1 MEYSTGIKTAYA
13 RRNEFDILGN
23 TEYLMNL
30 IDNLAND
37 EYITSDQDVLRARI
51 RTTGISD
58 SKFQFGEYT
67 WKFFHR
73 GGWSDN
79 PRKFARNEYT
89 SIVGVTFMAA

>member
-1 MEYSTGIKTAYA
+1 
-13 RRNEFDILGN
+13 
-23 TEYLMNL
+23 MNL

-37 EYITSDQDVLRARI
+37 EYILSDQDVLRARI

-58 SKFQFGEYT
+58 SKFQLGKYT

-73 GGWSDN
+73 GGWSNN

-89 SIVGVTFMAA
+89 SIVGVTFMAALDEWDVILPEDPTKTRLKGLLSD